1 MAWAPP
7 TNRISVTNRVHI
19 TCYPNDNKPVS
30 RETAQL
36 KIFPFLKNTIPLLL
50 LLVISANA
58 YAGHGHCAGHG
69 VELQVLGS
77 GGPEVGDQRASSSYL
92 IWLNGQARVLVD
104 VGGGSSDNFGRSGA
118 KMEDLDVILFSHF
131 HVDHSGDLPAL
142 IKSSFF
148 DERRRDLPVYGP
160 SGSGY
165 FMPDTEDFL
174 ESLFGIEGA
183 FRYLSAFL
191 DDGRDNGYRLNPVV
205 VNVENHQPQKA
216 FANERVT
223 TTAISVH
230 HGAVP
235 ALAWRVELAGKTI
248 AFSGDMNGDYH
259 TLPLLA
265 KSADILVAH
274 NAVPEGAQGV
284 ERRLHMPPSVIGKI
298 AAESKIKK
306 LVLSHRMRRTLGK
319 EQETL
324 REIQKS
330 YAGDTQ
336 FANDMDCFTP

>member
-1 MAWAPP
+1 MSPESWHKLRLAIFAFFLFLQ
-7 TNRISVTNRVHI
+7 VTV
-19 TCYPNDNKPVS
+19 
-30 RETAQL
+30 TA
-36 KIFPFLKNTIPLLL
+36 
-50 LLVISANA
+50 VAA
-58 YAGHGHCAGHG
+58 DGHCSAQG
-69 VELQVLGS
+69 VQFQVLGS

-92 IWLNGQARVLVD
+92 IWLNGKARVLID
-104 VGGGSSDNFGRSGA
+104 VGGGSSVNFGRSGA

-131 HVDHSGDLPAL
+131 HVDHSADLPAL

-148 DERRRDLPVYGP
+148 DERHRDLPVYGP

-165 FMPDTEDFL
+165 FMPDTEYFL

-191 DDGRDNGYRLNPVV
+191 DDGRSNGYRLNPVV
-205 VNVENHQPQKA
+205 LNVENHQIQKA
-216 FANERVT
+216 FTNERVT
-223 TTAISVH
+223 TAAISVH
-230 HGAVP
+230 HGSVP
-235 ALAWRVELAGKTI
+235 ALAWRVEVAGKTI
-248 AFSGDMNGDYH
+248 VFSGDMNGDYN

-265 KSADILVAH
+265 KNADILVAH

-298 AAESKIKK
+298 AAETRVKK

-324 REIQKS
+324 REIQRS
-330 YAGDTQ
+330 YAGTTQ

>member
-1 MAWAPP
+1 
-7 TNRISVTNRVHI
+7 
-19 TCYPNDNKPVS
+19 
-30 RETAQL
+30 
-36 KIFPFLKNTIPLLL
+36 
-50 LLVISANA
+50 
-58 YAGHGHCAGHG
+58 
-69 VELQVLGS
+69 LGS

-92 IWLNGQARVLVD
+92 VWLDGKARVLID

-118 KMEDLDVILFSHF
+118 NMEDLDVILFSHF
-131 HVDHSGDLPAL
+131 HVDHSADLPAL

-191 DDGRDNGYRLNPVV
+191 DDGRSNGYRLNPVV
-205 VNVENHQPQKA
+205 LNVENKKVQKA
-216 FANERVT
+216 FANKRVST
-223 TTAISVH
+223 SAISVH
-230 HGAVP
+230 HGSLP
-235 ALAWRVELAGKTI
+235 ALAWRVDIAGKSI
-248 AFSGDMNGDYH
+248 AFSGDMNGDYN

-265 KSADILVAH
+265 KNADILLAH

-284 ERRLHMPPSVIGKI
+284 ERWLHMPPSVIGKI
-298 AAESKIKK
+298 AADARPKK

-324 REIQKS
+324 GAIKKS
-330 YAGDTQ
+330 YAGNIQ
-336 FANDMDCFTP
+336 FANDMECFTP